1 MHTITYYIYV
11 YYHIISLLYMYYT
24 IIYYTIYIILYITQV
39 LGYNPKTMQEK
50 LYKLI
55 YLFTGQWLGP
65 GPITPYVPGYE
76 STESYIN
83 SLFAGYIIGEEEDS
97 YIPFDS
103 SSDGVSG
110 VEGQNYDLSSD
121 IESGSS
127 EPYVLIDDTHSS
139 ATLTTD
145 NDREMT
151 IEIDMNT
158 GTLLDINLKEDLL
171 PSSYTSSSYTS
182 SYRSSSDSTYTETGE
197 DDDSISL
204 SSASLFTSEGKSEL
218 FDVSTDDYSSD
229 EEGDDAAGGESGG
242 GSGISS
248 EDMLFYD
255 KLFSI
260 QEVLSLDVLSE
271 VIRGYDRKI
280 QQSATATT
288 TATSTSTVGAHK
300 VSSDTST
307 MLVQQNGMDPSST
320 IGVIPP
326 VVPPVAAN
334 RPRAPIDLKAL
345 GTDMLTYEDDAPMS
359 IDDYDQPGITSIRW
373 ILKSVSHLNLTI
385 NEVRK
390 MVKTFPSILIYTPI
404 RNLRTLWAVSMSL
417 GANRKE
423 VSRWVCFFPRLVLQ
437 C

>member
-1 MHTITYYIYV
+1 MLR
-11 YYHIISLLYMYYT
+11 II
-24 IIYYTIYIILYITQV
+24 QV

-97 YIPFDS
+97 CIPFDS
-103 SSDGVSG
+103 SSSDGGSVS
-110 VEGQNYDLSSD
+110 VREGQNYDPFSD

-127 EPYVLIDDTHSS
+127 EPYLLIDDTDP
-139 ATLTTD
+139 ATSTTTD
-145 NDREMT
+145 SNSVREMT

-171 PSSYTSSSYTS
+171 PSLHSN
-182 SYRSSSDSTYTETGE
+182 DTYTE
-197 DDDSISL
+197 DDISL
-204 SSASLFTSEGKSEL
+204 SSSSLFTTEGKSEL

-229 EEGDDAAGGESGG
+229 EEGDVAGGESGG

-271 VIRGYDRKI
+271 VIRGYDRKV
-280 QQSATATT
+280 QQSAAATAT
-288 TATSTSTVGAHK
+288 ASSIVGCPK
-300 VSSDTST
+300 INSSSDTSSGVS
-307 MLVQQNGMDPSST
+307 LEREDVPSST
-320 IGVIPP
+320 TRPP
-326 VVPPVAAN
+326 VVPPVMPN
-334 RPRAPIDLKAL
+334 RPRAPVDLKAL
-345 GTDMLTYEDDAPMS
+345 GTDMMTYEDDAPMS

-385 NEVRK
+385 HDVRK

-417 GANRKE
+417 GANRRE
-423 VSRWVCFFPRLVLQ
+423 VSRWVCFFPR
-437 C
+437 

>member
-1 MHTITYYIYV
+1 MLR
-11 YYHIISLLYMYYT
+11 II
-24 IIYYTIYIILYITQV
+24 QV

-103 SSDGVSG
+103 DGGSG
-110 VEGQNYDLSSD
+110 EGQNYDPLRDSNSVENNSD
-121 IESGSS
+121 SS
-127 EPYVLIDDTHSS
+127 EPYVLIDDTDP
-139 ATLTTD
+139 ATSTTVS
-145 NDREMT
+145 NSDREMT

-171 PSSYTSSSYTS
+171 PSSSYTSSSYGTS
-182 SYRSSSDSTYTETGE
+182 STDGTYTETGTE

-204 SSASLFTSEGKSEL
+204 SSSSLFTTEGKSEL
-218 FDVSTDDYSSD
+218 FDVLTDDYSSD
-229 EEGDDAAGGESGG
+229 EEGDVAGGESGG
-242 GSGISS
+242 GSDISS

-271 VIRGYDRKI
+271 VIRGYDRKV
-280 QQSATATT
+280 QQSAAATAT
-288 TATSTSTVGAHK
+288 ASSIVGCPK
-300 VSSDTST
+300 ISSSSDTSSGVT
-307 MLVQQNGMDPSST
+307 IEHEFDLSST
-320 IGVIPP
+320 TFPP
-326 VVPPVAAN
+326 VVPPVMPN

-345 GTDMLTYEDDAPMS
+345 GTDMLTYEDDTPMS

-385 NEVRK
+385 HDVRK

-423 VSRWVCFFPRLVLQ
+423 VSRWVCFFPRLVL
-437 C
+437 